1 MFKIKLL
8 IFLLAS
14 FIILSCAKDR
24 TISNDI
30 KYSIG
35 YISGEYEGLI
45 LKNFLKNYLL
55 NYDLYDEN
63 SNFEIKPSISH
74 SSNVYITNIDN
85 TSDRTRIDSN
95 LSIDIVDSN
104 NKCSIYKF
112 NKNISQFYVLADSST
127 YISNKSAF
135 EKTKDE
141 NTDSLVKY
149 FINDLNKKITH
160 CSKLSLIENRIKKVR
175 DE

>member
-14 FIILSCAKDR
+14 FVFLSCTKDR
-24 TISNDI
+24 SKNNDI

-35 YISGEYEGLI
+35 YISGEYDGLI
-45 LKNFLKNYLL
+45 LKNLLKNYLL
-55 NYDLYDEN
+55 NYDLYDGG
-63 SNFEIKPSISH
+63 SNFEIKTSINH

-95 LSIDIVDSN
+95 LIIDIIDN
-104 NKCSIYKF
+104 ENDCSIYKF
-112 NKNISQFYVLADSST
+112 NKKISQFYILADSSK
-127 YISNKSAF
+127 YISNKIAY
-135 EKTKDE
+135 EKMKDE
-141 NTDSLVKY
+141 NTNSLVKY
-149 FINDLNKKITH
+149 FINDLNKKVNH
-160 CSKLSLIENRIKKVR
+160 CSKLSLFENRIKKVR

>member
-14 FIILSCAKDR
+14 FIILSCAKER
-24 TISNDI
+24 TKNDEI

-35 YISGEYEGLI
+35 YISGEYDGLI

-55 NYDLYDEN
+55 NYDLYDEK
-63 SNFEIKPSISH
+63 SNFEIKPSINH

-85 TSDRTRIDSN
+85 TSDRSRIDSN
-95 LSIDIVDSN
+95 LSIDITD
-104 NKCSIYKF
+104 NKNECSIYKF
-112 NKNISQFYVLADSST
+112 NKKITQFYILADSSN

-135 EKTKDE
+135 EKLKD
-141 NTDSLVKY
+141 LV
-149 FINDLNKKITH
+149 
-160 CSKLSLIENRIKKVR
+160 
-175 DE
+175 

>member
-24 TISNDI
+24 AKNNDI

-35 YISGEYEGLI
+35 YISGEYDGLI
-45 LKNFLKNYLL
+45 LKNLLKNYLL
-55 NYDLYDEN
+55 NYNLYDEK
-63 SNFEIKPSISH
+63 SNFEIKPSINH

-85 TSDRTRIDSN
+85 TSDRTR
-95 LSIDIVDSN
+95 VDSSLSVDITD
-104 NKCSIYKF
+104 NKNECSIYKF
-112 NKNISQFYVLADSST
+112 NKNISQFYILADSSK
-127 YISNKSAF
+127 YVSNKSAF
-135 EKTKDE
+135 EKMKDE

-149 FINDLNKKITH
+149 FINNLGIKINK
-160 CSKLSLIENRIKKVR
+160 CSKFSLLGNRIKKVR

>member
-24 TISNDI
+24 VTNNDI

-35 YISGEYEGLI
+35 YISGEYDGLI
-45 LKNFLKNYLL
+45 LKNLLKNYLL
-55 NYDLYDEN
+55 NYNLYDEK
-63 SNFEIKPSISH
+63 SNFEIKPSINH

-85 TSDRTRIDSN
+85 TSDRTR
-95 LSIDIVDSN
+95 VDSSLSVEITD
-104 NKCSIYKF
+104 NKNECSIYKF
-112 NKNISQFYVLADSST
+112 NKNISQFYILADSSK

-135 EKTKDE
+135 EKMKDE
-141 NTDSLVKY
+141 NADSLVKY
-149 FINDLNKKITH
+149 FINNLDTKINK
-160 CSKLSLIENRIKKVR
+160 CSKFSLLGNRIKKVR

>member
-8 IFLLAS
+8 IFLLTS
-14 FIILSCAKDR
+14 FIILSCAKD
-24 TISNDI
+24 IAKNNDI

-35 YISGEYEGLI
+35 YISGEYDGLI

-63 SNFEIKPSISH
+63 SNFEIKSSINH
-74 SSNVYITNIDN
+74 TSNVYITNIDN

-95 LSIDIVDSN
+95 LIIDITDKKN
-104 NKCSIYKF
+104 DCSIYKLDR
-112 NKNISQFYVLADSST
+112 KITQFYILADSSN
-127 YISNKSAF
+127 YISNKNAF
-135 EKTKDE
+135 EKIKDE
-141 NTDSLVKY
+141 NTDNLVKF
-149 FINDLNKKITH
+149 FINNLDTKKNQ
-160 CSKLSLIENRIKKVR
+160 CSISNLLSNRIKKVR

>member
-24 TISNDI
+24 ANNNDI

-35 YISGEYEGLI
+35 YISGEYDGLI
-45 LKNFLKNYLL
+45 LKNLLKNYLL
-55 NYDLYDEN
+55 SYNLYDEN

-85 TSDRTRIDSN
+85 TSDRTR
-95 LSIDIVDSN
+95 VDSSLSVDITD
-104 NKCSIYKF
+104 NKNECSIYGF
-112 NKNISQFYVLADSST
+112 NKNISQFYILADSSK

-135 EKTKDE
+135 EKMKDE

-149 FINDLNKKITH
+149 FINNLDIKINK
-160 CSKLSLIENRIKKVR
+160 CSKFSILGNRIKKVR

>member
-24 TISNDI
+24 TKNNDI

-35 YISGEYEGLI
+35 YISGEYDGLI

-85 TSDRTRIDSN
+85 TSDRTRIDSS
-95 LSIDIVDSN
+95 LSIVITD
-104 NKCSIYKF
+104 NKNECSIYKF
-112 NKNISQFYVLADSST
+112 NKNISQFYVLADSSI

-135 EKTKDE
+135 EKTIDE

-149 FINDLNKKITH
+149 FINDLNKKINH
-160 CSKLSLIENRIKKVR
+160 CSKLSLIENRIKNVR